1 MLIMSTGT
9 MEGSRKII
17 GTSSVEEYK
26 SDSKWIFSLVIEG
39 VKRVLEV
46 ADEFYLSD
54 RLLGRGTKVLEVKC
68 IVEEVVDTTQYTT
81 ITPEQSWKEKHLVL
95 KISFPSSERTKE
107 NELIDAARAHA
118 KAHDADWALKH
129 LPLVVACIDTQD
141 RDADHAEKNT
151 LQNRLKALLKEAYVI
166 RNLHITVL
174 EKLEPLSSLRRAT
187 EFAQVFYD
195 ILQIHRWLYEHPKIL
210 HRDLSMHNIMIRR
223 EGDKV
228 YGVLNDFNLSSFRA
242 QMDKDRTGTKPF
254 MSQDLLDAKWDK
266 RHLYRHDLES
276 LFYIILIVSCHYS
289 APTIRAPS
297 RPFKSWFDRADQDV
311 AHAKLLFLQ
320 STAPELP
327 IQTYFKGFA
336 PWIRDI
342 HEMLGM
348 GYKSRPGDFDGVEA
362 ECYDWDTFDGNVTY
376 TEMMEVMGMF
386 KNKDLVTRWDGGD
399 EY

>member
-26 SDSKWIFSLVIEG
+26 SDSKWIFILVIEG

-54 RLLGRGTKVLEVKC
+54 RLLGRGTKVLEVEC
-68 IVEEVVDTTQYTT
+68 IVEEVVDTIQYTT
-81 ITPEQSWKEKHLVL
+81 ITPEQSWKAKHLVL

-107 NELIDAARAHA
+107 NELIGHMPRPMT
-118 KAHDADWALKH
+118 LTG
-129 LPLVVACIDTQD
+129 PLNISRSSSPVSTLRIGMLIMQKRTPSKIDS
-141 RDADHAEKNT
+141 K
-151 LQNRLKALLKEAYVI
+151 
-166 RNLHITVL
+166 
-174 EKLEPLSSLRRAT
+174 PSSKKK
-187 EFAQVFYD
+187 FAQVFYD

-210 HRDLSMHNIMIRR
+210 HRNLSMINIMIRR

-289 APTIRAPS
+289 APTIHAPS

-311 AHAKLLFLQ
+311 AHAKLLFLH

-327 IQTYFKGFA
+327 IQRYLKGFA

-342 HEMLGM
+342 HEMLGRRSN
-348 GYKSRPGDFDGVEA
+348 YFYSPLSSWPAPLFPTVSR
-362 ECYDWDTFDGNVTY
+362 
-376 TEMMEVMGMF
+376 
-386 KNKDLVTRWDGGD
+386 
-399 EY
+399 